1 MRKIKLTIVIL
12 LSISLN
18 YAQSVKEQLK
28 LVNSVKLENTEFFQE
43 VDFQDKFGYFIIPV
57 KIGDDTYQYIFDTG
71 GYNTLTSE
79 IMAKNELPN
88 LMEVETGSSNQIKN
102 EDFIYNKTNIEMK
115 YNETI
120 EEYYKRINDG
130 I

>member
-1 MRKIKLTIVIL
+1 MLKEFIQSELEKL
-12 LSISLN
+12 
-18 YAQSVKEQLK
+18 
-28 LVNSVKLENTEFFQE
+28 
-43 VDFQDKFGYFIIPV
+43 
-57 KIGDDTYQYIFDTG
+57 
-71 GYNTLTSE
+71 
-79 IMAKNELPN
+79 KNEDYL
-88 LMEVETGSSNQIKN
+88 GSSNQIKN